1 MYRDQE
7 KTMCAGKSTL
17 DGVLKPIATM
27 PLQGVLLE
35 TLSALYAA
43 RQNVD
48 IADAKLF
55 GAKACD
61 VATPCAPDSPN
72 EPIEVLAYKIRD
84 CVQALVKSTASIE
97 TRL

>member
-1 MYRDQE
+1 MYREPE
-7 KTMCAGKSTL
+7 KMMPIEKSIL
-17 DGVLKPIATM
+17 EGIKPIAQM
-27 PLQGVLLE
+27 SLQGVLQE

-55 GAKACD
+55 GAKICD
-61 VATPCAPDSPN
+61 VGQCAPDSPN

-84 CVQALVKSTASIE
+84 LVQGLVKATASIE

>member
-1 MYRDQE
+1 
-7 KTMCAGKSTL
+7 MCAGKSTL
-17 DGVLKPIATM
+17 DGMKPIAQM
-27 PLQGVLLE
+27 PLQGVLQE

-48 IADAKLF
+48 ITDAKLF
-55 GAKACD
+55 GAKVCD
-61 VATPCAPDSPN
+61 VVQCAPDSPN

>member
-1 MYRDQE
+1 MYREPE
-7 KTMCAGKSTL
+7 KMMPIEKSIL
-17 DGVLKPIATM
+17 EGMKPIAQM
-27 PLQGVLLE
+27 PLQGVLQE

-55 GAKACD
+55 GAKVCD
-61 VATPCAPDSPN
+61 VGPPLDSPN

>member
-1 MYRDQE
+1 MYREPE
-7 KTMCAGKSTL
+7 KMMPIEKSIL
-17 DGVLKPIATM
+17 EGIKPIAQM
-27 PLQGVLLE
+27 PLQGVLQE

-55 GAKACD
+55 GAKVCD
-61 VATPCAPDSPN
+61 GAVQCASDSPN

-84 CVQALVKSTASIE
+84 CVQALVK
-97 TRL
+97 

>member
-17 DGVLKPIATM
+17 DGMKPIAQM
-27 PLQGVLLE
+27 PLQGVLQE

-48 IADAKLF
+48 ITDAKLF
-55 GAKACD
+55 GAKVCD
-61 VATPCAPDSPN
+61 VVGCAPDSPN

>member
-1 MYRDQE
+1 MYREPE
-7 KTMCAGKSTL
+7 KMMPIEKSIL
-17 DGVLKPIATM
+17 EGIKPIAQM
-27 PLQGVLLE
+27 PLQGVLQE

-55 GAKACD
+55 GAKICD
-61 VATPCAPDSPN
+61 VGQCAPDSPN

-84 CVQALVKSTASIE
+84 LVQGLVKATASIE